1 MQPLPPAVFTEW
13 KALVKKALETI
24 ATVVCAL
31 CIIAGIVALIARS
44 PISGVVPGL
53 KDTTPMV
60 VMSGSMEPRLPV
72 GGLVFVK
79 PVDARAV
86 AVGDIIAFAEPKTP
100 DSSAP
105 QLTTHRVVAVDNGP
119 TGLVFKTKGD
129 ANSTADALPVSASS
143 VVGIADGAVPYLG
156 YAAAFVRSPAGFIAL
171 ILIPAL
177 VIIGGEG
184 QIVATELRRNRESR
198 GRDAEHAECAEPST

>member
-60 VMSGSMEPRLPV
+60 VMS
-72 GGLVFVK
+72 GLVFVK